1 MFEEILGSC
10 DRAAF
15 ESSVTGGAGLNGAVR
30 TDADEDRSGRNSS
43 NAKPVTSADVRASGR
58 LSAGVAAGETEIG
71 VDVSAGAGVGK
82 SSVGV
87 PGVSDARTVGV
98 GETAV
103 EGVENCVAPAGGCG
117 GALENE
123 YATPEAA
130 SPVIDGSSEDG
141 SSEDLAPAS
150 IEAGKLARAGAAP
163 ELVSGT
169 AEVAAEMEMAA
180 GPG

>member
-1 MFEEILGSC
+1 M
-10 DRAAF
+10 
-15 ESSVTGGAGLNGAVR
+15 
-30 TDADEDRSGRNSS
+30 
-43 NAKPVTSADVRASGR
+43 
-58 LSAGVAAGETEIG
+58 GVAAGETGIG
-71 VDVSAGAGVGK
+71 GIDASARSGVGK
-82 SSVGV
+82 ASVGV
-87 PGVSDARTVGV
+87 TGVSDARTVGV

-103 EGVENCVAPAGGCG
+103 EGVENCVAPADGCG
-117 GALENE
+117 GTLGSK
-123 YATPEAA
+123 YATLEAA